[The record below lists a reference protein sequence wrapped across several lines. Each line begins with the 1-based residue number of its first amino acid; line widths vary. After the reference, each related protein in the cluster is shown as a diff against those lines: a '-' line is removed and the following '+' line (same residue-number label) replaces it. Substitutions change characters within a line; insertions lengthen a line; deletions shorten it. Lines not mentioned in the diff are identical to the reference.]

1 MKKFVL
7 VVDTNKFSRK
17 DIMQGAADA
26 ILRIGNPIYHKDL
39 VRDNKICLGGGDW
52 AVNKDDNEMTLN
64 GQSGDFGVPKFGM
77 AKNILIDAELKQYK
91 MTYFYPCY
99 YPYKDVGDNGVE
111 HVSDR
116 ATYVEDLD
124 F

>member
-17 DIMQGAADA
+17 DIMQGTADA
-26 ILRIGNPIYHKDL
+26 MLCIGNPVYHKDL
-39 VRDNKICLGGGDW
+39 VRDYEICLGGGDW
-52 AVNKDDNEMTLN
+52 EVNKDDNEMILN
-64 GQSGDFGVPKFGM
+64 GKSSDFGVPKFEQV
-77 AKNILIDAELKQYK
+77 KNILIDAELKQYK
-91 MTYFYPCY
+91 ITYFYPCY
-99 YPYKDVGDNGVE
+99 YPYKDMGDNGVK

>member
-17 DIMQGAADA
+17 DIMQGTADA
-26 ILRIGNPIYHKDL
+26 VLRIGNPIYHKNL
-39 VRDNKICLGGGDW
+39 VYDNEICLGGGDW
-52 AVNKDDNEMTLN
+52 EVNKDDNEMILN
-64 GQSGDFGVPKFGM
+64 GQSGDFGVPNFGM
-77 AKNILIDAELKQYK
+77 VKNIMIDAELKQYK

-99 YPYKDVGDNGVE
+99 YPYKDMGDNGVE

>member
-7 VVDTNKFSRK
+7 VVDNDKFSSK
-17 DIMQGAADA
+17 DIMRATADG

-39 VRDNKICLGGGDW
+39 VRDNEICLGGGDW
-52 AVNKDDNEMTLN
+52 EVNKDDNEMILS
-64 GQSGDFGVPKFGM
+64 GYSGDFGVPRFGQV
-77 AKNILIDAELKQYK
+77 KNILIDAELKQYK
-91 MTYFYPCY
+91 MTYFYPSF
-99 YPYKDVGDNGVE
+99 YPYKDMGDNGVE

-116 ATYVEDLD
+116 ATYVEYLD

>member
-17 DIMQGAADA
+17 DIMQGTADA
-26 ILRIGNPIYHKDL
+26 MLRIGNPVYHKDL
-39 VRDNKICLGGGDW
+39 VRDYEICLGGGDW
-52 AVNKDDNEMTLN
+52 EVNKDDNEMILN
-64 GQSGDFGVPKFGM
+64 GKSSDFGVPKFEQV
-77 AKNILIDAELKQYK
+77 KNILIDAELKQYK
-91 MTYFYPCY
+91 MTYFYPRY
-99 YPYKDVGDNGVE
+99 YPYKDMGDNGVE

>member
-7 VVDTNKFSRK
+7 VIDNDNFDGK
-17 DIMQGAADA
+17 DIMQGTADA

-39 VRDNKICLGGGDW
+39 VRDNEICLGGGDW
-52 AVNKDDNEMTLN
+52 EVNEKNNEMTLT
-64 GQSGDFGVPKFGM
+64 GYSGDFGVPMFERV
-77 AKNILIDAELKQYK
+77 KNILIDDELEKYK
-91 MTYFYPCY
+91 ITYFYPSF
-99 YPYKDVGDNGVE
+99 YPYKDMGDNGVE

-116 ATYVEDLD
+116 AIYVKDLD

>member
-17 DIMQGAADA
+17 DIIQGYADA

-39 VRDNKICLGGGDW
+39 VYDNEICLGGGEW
-52 AVNKDDNEMTLN
+52 EVNKDSNEMTLKS
-64 GQSGDFGVPKFGM
+64 QSADFGVPRFELANK
-77 AKNILIDAELKQYK
+77 ILIDAELKQYK
-91 MTYFYPCY
+91 ITYFYPRSFA
-99 YPYKDVGDNGVE
+99 YKDMGDNGVE

-116 ATYVEDLD
+116 TIYVENLNS
-124 F
+124 